1 MLYFESFRRKKFMSE
16 DKQIPIR
23 FTIIAFTAFIMLFI
37 AYSVVTCSKNK
48 QSTEEDKATVILDAL
63 YISMTDY
70 LETNVSFPEYLL
82 AGQSAKVFIPILKL
96 HCPYLSASSIDP
108 SRIILSSISHEQCKY
123 AISIELASGKTLS
136 INEQGK
142 ITHLIQN

>member
-1 MLYFESFRRKKFMSE
+1 MSE
-16 DKQIPIR
+16 HKHVSIR
-23 FTIIAFTAFIMLFI
+23 FTIIAIAVFVVLFI
-37 AYSVVTCSKNK
+37 AYSVVTCSKEK

-70 LETNVSFPEYLL
+70 LETNGIFPKYLL

-108 SRIILSSISHEQCKY
+108 SSIILTSILHEQCKY
-123 AISIELASGKTLS
+123 TISIELTSGKTIS

-142 ITHLIQN
+142 IAHPASMQTKPK